1 MGLSDVEKEWAG
13 RASRFVKA
21 ELKRAGVGYR
31 ELAER
36 LGEHGL
42 HETEDSITAKLS
54 RGTFPTPFFFVV
66 MKAIGRE
73 HVNLADI

>member
-1 MGLSDVEKEWAG
+1 MGMVDREKEWAG

-21 ELKRAGVGYR
+21 ELKRAGAGYR

-42 HETEDSITAKLS
+42 QETEDSITAKLS
-54 RGTFPTPFFFVV
+54 RGTFPASFFFV

-73 HVNLADI
+73 HVNLADV